1 MSSNNLRHGVAAL
14 ALLSL
19 AAPHARAHALVHPA
33 ALVPRADTTA
43 RPDAAQ
49 TLAGIVQ
56 DEQGRPLP
64 SARVSLTQLGRAVST
79 AADGTFA
86 FPNLRRG
93 VYHLD
98 VSLLGYAPQHVVV
111 NVPEDGTLPRVV
123 VTLAASPL
131 ALAGLQVTASPT
143 AEDPLRVP
151 QSTTQLAGKELG
163 RNLRASVA
171 QTLAEQPGI
180 RARYAGPGASAP
192 VIRGLGNERILV
204 LQDGQRAADLS
215 STSSDHG
222 LSVDPL
228 AATQMEVVR
237 GPASLLYGNNALGG
251 VVNVISN
258 DIPTAVPSHVE
269 GFLAGQAESVNPG
282 GAASGGLT
290 LPLGSNLALNLR
302 AGGRDVNDVR
312 TGGGHTLE
320 NTAFTNLNGT
330 LGLGYVGGDLT
341 AGVAYRGYGFEYG
354 VPFEEHD
361 EEEHEG
367 EEEPGGE
374 LGHGHQG
381 VRLDGQRHEALGR
394 ADLALGSTGLT
405 FLRADGTAQWYTHDE
420 IEPSGEVGTT
430 FRLDTQTASLTAR
443 TQLGRVSGALGASGL
458 FRQYEPL
465 GEEALTPPASSNSF
479 GVFLFQEFPV
489 GAVAPGEAHTPRLQ
503 FGARFDQYVI
513 DSDAGGERFG
523 PARSRTFR
531 NVSGS
536 VGASVPFG
544 HDVTLSGSVARA
556 FRAPTVEEL
565 FSNGFHAAVGS
576 FDVGNPG
583 LEEETNLGGELVLRA
598 RSGRVNGQLSAF
610 YNRISSYITPFVV
623 GDTLVEEEDG
633 ALLRVPL
640 TEFRQEDAALRGLEG
655 QVEATV
661 ADHWVVGAMGDFV
674 RGDFDQGGPLPF
686 MPAGRVGG
694 SVRWD
699 DGHYS
704 LGADVRHT
712 FEQDRVSGNEFA
724 TPAYT
729 LVDLAGGIN
738 LIRGGLVHS
747 ITLRAD
753 NLFDREYRD
762 ATSRIKEFAPNPGRN
777 LSLVYRVLF

>member
-1 MSSNNLRHGVAAL
+1 V
-14 ALLSL
+14 
-19 AAPHARAHALVHPA
+19 
-33 ALVPRADTTA
+33 VPRSDTTA
-43 RPDAAQ
+43 RPAPAPP
-49 TLAGIVQ
+49 LLGIVQ
-56 DEQGRPLP
+56 DAEGRPLP
-64 SARVSLTQLGRAVST
+64 SVRVVLAQLGRATTT
-79 AADGTFA
+79 AADGTFG
-86 FPNLRRG
+86 FPNLRPG

-98 VSLLGYAPQHVVV
+98 ASLLGYAPQHAVVTV
-111 NVPEDGTLPRVV
+111 REDGTLPRVTIV
-123 VTLAASPL
+123 MQASPL
-131 ALAGLQVTASPT
+131 TLAGIQVTASPG

-192 VIRGLGNERILV
+192 VIRGLSNERILV

-228 AATQMEVVR
+228 SATQMEVVR

-258 DIPTAVPSHVE
+258 DIPTSVPSHVE

-282 GAASGGLT
+282 GAVSGGLT
-290 LPLGSNLALNLR
+290 LPLGSELALKLR

-312 TGGGHTLE
+312 AGGGHTLE

-330 LGLGYVGGDLT
+330 LGLGYVGSNLT

-354 VPFEEHD
+354 LPFQEHGH
-361 EEEHEG
+361 EEG
-367 EEEPGGE
+367 EEEEGPGEE
-374 LGHGHQG
+374 LGHGHSG
-381 VRLDGQRHEALGR
+381 VRLDGMRHEAVGR

-405 FLRADGTAQWYTHDE
+405 FLRADGTVQRYTHDE

-443 TQLGRVSGALGASGL
+443 TQFGRMNGAVGASGL
-458 FRQYEPL
+458 FRQYSPR
-465 GEEALTPPASSNSF
+465 GEEALTPDANSNGY

-489 GAVAPGEAHTPRLQ
+489 GRVTPGEAHTPRLQ

-513 DSDAGGERFG
+513 DSQEGGERFG

-565 FSNGFHAAVGS
+565 YSNGFHAAVGS
-576 FDVGNPG
+576 FDIGNPE

-598 RSGRVNGQLSAF
+598 RMAGLSGQVSAF
-610 YNRISSYITPFVV
+610 YNRIANYITPSVV
-623 GDTLVEEEDG
+623 GDTLVAEEDG

-640 TEFRQEDAALRGLEG
+640 SRFRQEDASLRGLEG

-661 ADHWVVGAMGDFV
+661 GGNWVVGAMGDFV
-674 RGDFDQGGPLPF
+674 RGDFEEGGPLPF
-686 MPAGRVGG
+686 MPAARVGG

-699 DGHYS
+699 DSHYS
-704 LGADVRHT
+704 LGVDVRRA
-712 FEQDRVSGNEFA
+712 FEQDRVSENEFA
-724 TPAYT
+724 TPGYT

-753 NLFDREYRD
+753 NLFDEEYRD
-762 ATSRIKEFAPNPGRN
+762 STSRIKEFAPNPGRN

>member
-1 MSSNNLRHGVAAL
+1 MTVTHLRHGFAAL

-19 AAPHARAHALVHPA
+19 AAPRAHAAPHPA
-33 ALVPRADTTA
+33 PPVPRPDTTA
-43 RPDAAQ
+43 RPAAAPP
-49 TLAGIVQ
+49 LLGIVQ
-56 DEQGRPLP
+56 DAEGRPLP
-64 SARVSLTQLGRAVST
+64 SVRVVLAQLGRATTT
-79 AADGTFA
+79 ASDGTFG
-86 FPNLRRG
+86 FPNLRPG

-98 VSLLGYAPQHVVV
+98 ASLLGYAPQHAVVT
-111 NVPEDGTLPRVV
+111 VPEDGTLPRVTIV
-123 VTLAASPL
+123 MQATPL
-131 ALAGLQVTASPT
+131 ALAGIQVTASPG

-151 QSTTQLAGKELG
+151 QSTTQIAGKELG

-222 LSVDPL
+222 LTVDPL

-282 GAASGGLT
+282 GAVSGGLT
-290 LPLGSNLALNLR
+290 LPLGSELALKLR

-312 TGGGHTLE
+312 AGGGHTLE

-330 LGLGYVGGDLT
+330 VGLGYIGSNLT
-341 AGVAYRGYGFEYG
+341 AGLAYRGYGFEYG
-354 VPFEEHD
+354 LPFEEHD
-361 EEEHEG
+361 HEEG
-367 EEEPGGE
+367 EEEGPGEE
-374 LGHGHQG
+374 LGHGHSG
-381 VRLDGQRHEALGR
+381 VRLDGMRHEAVGR
-394 ADLALGSTGLT
+394 ADLALGSTGFT
-405 FLRADGTAQWYTHDE
+405 FLRADGTVQRYTHDE

-443 TQLGRVSGALGASGL
+443 TQLGRMSGAVGASGL
-458 FRQYEPL
+458 FRQYSPR
-465 GEEALTPPASSNSF
+465 GEEALTPDANSNGL

-489 GAVAPGEAHTPRLQ
+489 GRVTPGEAHTPRLQ

-513 DSDAGGERFG
+513 DSQEGGERFG

-544 HDVTLSGSVARA
+544 HDVTLSGSIARA

-565 FSNGFHAAVGS
+565 YSNGFHAAAGS
-576 FDVGNPG
+576 FDIGNPD
-583 LEEETNLGGELVLRA
+583 LDQETNLGGELVLRA
-598 RSGRVNGQLSAF
+598 RTAGLSGQVSAF
-610 YNRISSYITPFVV
+610 YNRIAGYIAPTLV
-623 GDTLVEEEDG
+623 GDTLVQEEDG
-633 ALLRVPL
+633 ASLRVPVSV
-640 TEFRQEDAALRGLEG
+640 FRQEDATLRGLEG

-661 ADHWVVGAMGDFV
+661 GRNWVVGAMGDFV
-674 RGDFDQGGPLPF
+674 RGDFEVDGPLPF
-686 MPAGRVGG
+686 MPAARVGG

-699 DGHYS
+699 DSHYS
-704 LGADVRHT
+704 LGVDVRRA
-712 FEQDRVSGNEFA
+712 FEQDRVSENEFA

-753 NLFDREYRD
+753 NLFDEEYRD
-762 ATSRIKEFAPNPGRN
+762 STSRIKEFAPNPGRN

>member
-1 MSSNNLRHGVAAL
+1 MNSPNLRRGLAAL
-14 ALLSL
+14 ALLAV
-19 AAPHARAHALVHPA
+19 AAPHAHAAVRPA
-33 ALVPRADTTA
+33 ARVPRSDTTA
-43 RPDAAQ
+43 RPAAAVP
-49 TLAGIVQ
+49 LLGIVQ
-56 DEQGRPLP
+56 DAEGRPLP
-64 SARVSLTQLGRAVST
+64 SVRVSLSQLGRATTT

-86 FPNLRRG
+86 FQNLRPG

-98 VSLLGYAPQHVVV
+98 ASLLGYAPQHVVV
-111 NVPEDGTLPRVV
+111 TVPEDGALPRVTI
-123 VTLAASPL
+123 TLEASPL
-131 ALAGLQVTASPT
+131 ALAGIQVTASPT

-192 VIRGLGNERILV
+192 VIRGLSNERILV

-228 AATQMEVVR
+228 SATQMEVVR

-258 DIPTAVPSHVE
+258 DIPTTVPSHVE

-290 LPLGSNLALNLR
+290 LPLGSSLALNLR
-302 AGGRDVNDVR
+302 AGGRDVDNVR
-312 TGGGHTLE
+312 AGGGQTLA
-320 NTAFTNLNGT
+320 NTAFTNLSGT
-330 LGLGYVGGDLT
+330 VGLGYAGGDLT

-354 VPFEEHD
+354 LPFNQDPEG
-361 EEEHEG
+361 G
-367 EEEPGGE
+367 EEAGGE
-374 LGHGHQG
+374 AG
-381 VRLDGQRHEALGR
+381 VRLDGMRHEAVGR

-405 FLRADGTAQWYTHDE
+405 SLRADGTAQWYTHDE

-430 FRLDTQTASLTAR
+430 FRLGTQTANLTAR
-443 TQLGRVSGALGASGL
+443 TQLGRVSGAVGASAL
-458 FRQYEPL
+458 FRQYSPE
-465 GEEALTPPASSNSF
+465 GEEALTPDANSNSF
-479 GVFLFQEFPV
+479 GVFLFQELPV
-489 GAVAPGEAHTPRLQ
+489 GAVAPGEAHTPRIQL
-503 FGARFDQYVI
+503 GARFDQYVI
-513 DSDAGGERFG
+513 DSRDGGERFG
-523 PARSRTFR
+523 PGRSRTFR

-544 HDVTLSGSVARA
+544 HEVTLSGSVARA

-565 FSNGFHAAVGS
+565 YSNGFHAAVGS
-576 FDVGNPG
+576 FDVGNPA
-583 LEEETNLGGELVLRA
+583 LEQETNLGGELVLRA
-598 RSGRVNGQLSAF
+598 RTAGINGQLSAF
-610 YNRISSYITPFVV
+610 YNRIANYITPSVA
-623 GDTLVEEEDG
+623 GDTLVAEEDG

-640 TEFRQEDAALRGLEG
+640 SLYRQEDASLRGLEG
-655 QVEATV
+655 QVEAAV
-661 ADHWVVGAMGDFV
+661 GGHWVVGAMGDFV
-674 RGDFDQGGPLPF
+674 RGDFESGGPLPF
-686 MPAGRVGG
+686 MPAARAGG

-699 DGHYS
+699 DSHYS
-704 LGADVRHT
+704 LGVDVRRA
-712 FEQDRVSGNEFA
+712 FAQDRVSANEFA
-724 TPAYT
+724 TPGYT
-729 LVDLAGGIN
+729 LVDVAGGIN

-753 NLFDREYRD
+753 NLFDEEYRD
-762 ATSRIKEFAPNPGRN
+762 STSRIKEFAPNPGRN